1 MISGELETR
10 MPHPLQSRKWDFGHS
25 FASCQRQRND
35 VEERF
40 AEEGRALTGTAK
52 VKWWA
57 KGSSRPIF
65 ISISVPVFQRERE
78 RDGRVRRRETH
89 IPMCKSILHKMTLLV
104 ISWSSRLPFF
114 SFLLLFLLLSCC
126 VSNLRPNLTSYI
138 YVFTLCYR
146 FMITTFFVFIARD
159 RAPLLNSVNVP
170 KLFFLLRWI
179 N

>member
-65 ISISVPVFQRERE
+65 ISISVPVFRRERE
-78 RDGRVRRRETH
+78 RWQSAQKRNAYPHVQKHLTQ
-89 IPMCKSILHKMTLLV
+89 MTLLV

-126 VSNLRPNLTSYI
+126 FSKLRPNLTSYI

-146 FMITTFFVFIARD
+146 FMITTFFVFIA
-159 RAPLLNSVNVP
+159 S
-170 KLFFLLRWI
+170 
-179 N
+179 